1 MIDKNFNFKLG
12 SIESTLIYQSRIEI
26 EYLRRLYGKAT
37 DLIGLSNNKQLRKEG
52 IKIYKKIFNSNATI
66 SAGAEKIL
74 KAKGPDDWV
83 KVVINAL
90 EKYDNT
96 QHLIGTQVVEFSKFN
111 IKNNKLI
118 SGEADMTSY
127 LQAWHAWS
135 DNRLR
140 VVIGTYKD
148 KVRFTKGF
156 GWQIYKMH
164 LEHTSTDHRMVGKI
178 ID

>member
-1 MIDKNFNFKLG
+1 MIDEKFNFKLG

-37 DLIGLSNNKQLRKEG
+37 DLIGISNNKQLRKEG

-66 SAGAEKIL
+66 SAGAGKIL
-74 KAKGPDDWV
+74 KAKGPDGWV

-148 KVRFTKGF
+148 NVRFKKGF
-156 GWQIYKMH
+156 GWQIHKMH

-178 ID
+178 FD